1 MKNTLIPFA
10 LILALALVTPPALA
24 QTADDAIELTRQV
37 IQTERQAI
45 VATNLGL
52 DEAEGAIF
60 WPLYREYRTAVQKVL
75 DRKVGLLK
83 SFSEDYETLT
93 DEQASKLLD
102 EHLGY
107 RGQLIKVQTSY
118 VKKMRKVLS
127 GKTVARFF
135 QIENKMDA
143 IIEYELASEIPLIR

>member
-1 MKNTLIPFA
+1 MKRILTPFA
-10 LILALALVTPPALA
+10 LVLTLALVTPSALA

-60 WPLYREYRTAVQKVL
+60 WPLYREYRTAIQKVL
-75 DRKVGLLK
+75 DRKVGMLK
-83 SFSEDYETLT
+83 SFAENFETLT
-93 DEQASKLLD
+93 DEQALQLLD
-102 EHLGY
+102 DHLGY
-107 RGQLIKVQTSY
+107 RRDLIKVQTTY
-118 VKKMRKVLS
+118 AKKMRKVLP
-127 GKTVARFF
+127 GTTVARFF

-143 IIEYELASEIPLIR
+143 IIRYELASEVPLMR